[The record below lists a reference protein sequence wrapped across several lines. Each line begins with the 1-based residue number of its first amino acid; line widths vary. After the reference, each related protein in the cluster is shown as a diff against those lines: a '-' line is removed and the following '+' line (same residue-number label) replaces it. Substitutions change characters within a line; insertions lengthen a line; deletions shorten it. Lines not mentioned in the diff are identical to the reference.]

1 MIGSWN
7 EFFPLKNLGCPLT
20 LLSRALKRQSPW
32 HYHEDSSR
40 KPHYYYY
47 HPTATSTEGTKSQY
61 LCNFSLLPTLYLE
74 PPVLFF
80 TIFETMTVRLVAIL
94 NKKTR
99 NIIKGKNS
107 AKLRARMFSV
117 TKIWEKLG
125 ICKSSLISM
134 LFVIW
139 QITKYYTSPVV
150 KLKRPLFQNK

>member
-74 PPVLFF
+74 TSLLFLPF
-80 TIFETMTVRLVAIL
+80 LKRWPLGWLLFWTKNTKF
-94 NKKTR
+94 NQGKKF
-99 NIIKGKNS
+99 
-107 AKLRARMFSV
+107 KLRASKNISIQTAKYKDMR
-117 TKIWEKLG
+117 KIRH
-125 ICKSSLISM
+125 M
-134 LFVIW
+134 
-139 QITKYYTSPVV
+139 
-150 KLKRPLFQNK
+150 